1 MESYEWMVVY
11 TPQTGWIDGKGILV
25 WIAEVTGGLGG
36 GLYLVSLYFDS
47 LWGMFL
53 GWLIIIS
60 KCGFHFAHLGQPS
73 KFWRLAL
80 NAKTSWLTRGFIF
93 LTLFIVFGAF
103 QLAFTYWL
111 PGTAAEITFK
121 VLAGI
126 MAFLVATYAGFVMN
140 YVNGIPLWNS
150 ALLPLLFI
158 VSGLLGGLAVIVA
171 ISLFGS
177 GVDLMTSVGSLPLLL
192 IINSLLIAIYLWSGT
207 YMGPTGKRSVIE
219 LVKGRLSPVL
229 WLGVTLC
236 GIIFPLSISLYSY
249 FIGEASAPFLIMAV
263 ACVIV
268 GIFSLNY
275 CLLKGG
281 LYSPLVPM
289 S

>member
-93 LTLFIVFGAF
+93 LTLFIVFGAL

-236 GIIFPLSISLYSY
+236 GIIFPLSICLYSY
-249 FIGEASAPFLIMAV
+249 FIREASAPFVIMAV

>member
-1 MESYEWMVVY
+1 VESYEWMVVY

-93 LTLFIVFGAF
+93 LTLFIVFGAL

-229 WLGVTLC
+229 WVGVTLC